1 MEKKRIVILGC
12 ENSHAATFLGF
23 LRDRPEKY
31 PDIEVAGVFSEF
43 EGAGE
48 KLAETFGVPLR
59 PSFDC
64 LAGSVDGVAVTAR
77 RGADHLR
84 FARPYIRS
92 GVPMFIDKP
101 ITASEDEAVELAQT
115 CKAAGVRLTGGSCC
129 VHCDMVRELKA
140 KVASAGALGGFVRA
154 PSSLEN
160 DFGGFSFYAQ
170 HPVEI
175 LCEIFGRYPSSVSAV
190 RSPAGVSALIR
201 YPQYDVPLLM
211 TDKIYVYSAY
221 AALPGGT
228 EGGDF
233 PVTSKSPCF
242 ADEFDAFASLLRGKD
257 QPASYEDFI
266 APVFVI
272 NALERSLLSGAEE
285 PVRPV
290 PAL

>member
-31 PDIEVAGVFSEF
+31 PDIEVAGIFSEF

-48 KLAETFGVPLR
+48 KLAETFGVPLL

-101 ITASEDEAVELAQT
+101 ITASEDEAAELARL
-115 CKAAGVRLTGGSCC
+115 CREAGVRLTGGSCC

-154 PSSLEN
+154 PISMEN

-175 LCEIFGRYPSSVSAV
+175 LLEIFGRYPLSVIARRTKYGASAV
-190 RSPAGVSALIR
+190 IR
-201 YPQYDVPLLM
+201 YPEYDIHLLM
-211 TDKIYVYSAY
+211 TDKVYVYSAY
-221 AALPGGT
+221 AAFQSET
-228 EGGDF
+228 AGGDF
-233 PVTSKSPCF
+233 PVTSQSGCF
-242 ADEFDAFASLLRGKD
+242 RDEFDEFVSLLRGGA
-257 QPASYEDFI
+257 QRQSYEDFI
-266 APVFVI
+266 APVYVI
-272 NALERSLLSGAEE
+272 NALERAMEE
-285 PVRPV
+285 STTVI
-290 PAL
+290 L